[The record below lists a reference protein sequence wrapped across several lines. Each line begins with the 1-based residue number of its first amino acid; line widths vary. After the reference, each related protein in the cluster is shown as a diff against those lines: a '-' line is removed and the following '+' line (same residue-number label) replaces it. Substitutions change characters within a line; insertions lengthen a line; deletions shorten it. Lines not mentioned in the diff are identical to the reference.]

1 MNVVISGGSGFIG
14 TRLVRALLAR
24 GDDAAVLSRH
34 PTKVREG
41 RGVGWEAVADA
52 VRAADAVV
60 NLAGENVGEGRWTA
74 ARKQRILQSRLGATH
89 KLVDAMRAAPER
101 KRVFVSA
108 SAVGYYGLHGDEVLD
123 ETAPNGGGF
132 LADVTR
138 EWEAAAREGEA
149 FARLVILRFG
159 VVLGP
164 GGALAKMALPF
175 RFGVGGRVGSGRQ
188 WISWIDRGDAVRMI
202 LWALDNEAARGVY
215 NAAAPEPVTNR
226 DFTRALGQAMHRPVI
241 MPAPAFA
248 LRLLFGQMADEVLL
262 GGQRVMPARAARE
275 GFVFE
280 YPNLPRAL
288 AHALGRPARPAA

>member
-1 MNVVISGGSGFIG
+1 MNVVVSGGSGFIG
-14 TRLVRALLAR
+14 TPLVRALLAR
-24 GDDAAVLSRH
+24 GDDVAVLSRH
-34 PTKVREG
+34 PAKVREG
-41 RGVGWEAVADA
+41 RGVGWEAVNEAVRGTDA
-52 VRAADAVV
+52 VI

-74 ARKQRILQSRLGATH
+74 ARKERILQSRLGATR
-89 KLVDAMRAAPER
+89 KLVDAMRAASER

-108 SAVGYYGLHGDEVLD
+108 SAVGYYGLHGDEILD
-123 ETAPNGGGF
+123 ESAPNGGGF

-159 VVLGP
+159 VVLAP

-188 WISWIDRGDAVRMI
+188 WMSWIDRYDVVRMI
-202 LWALDNEAARGVY
+202 LWALDNEAVQGVY
-215 NAAAPEPVTNR
+215 NATAPEPVTNR
-226 DFTRALGQAMHRPVI
+226 DFTRALGRAMHRPSI

-280 YPNLPRAL
+280 APNLARAL
-288 AHALGRPARPAA
+288 AHALGR